1 MVFCS
6 IYCDMKSYFHFHQ
19 ITWIAQETLC
29 MCCHSRQKSPCWQ
42 KNNWVTNI
50 VNIHLSSVAFLT
62 FSLSGTK
69 IPKTHINVDE
79 LSFICLSW
87 HCSSCDVTIGHVHIA
102 LLMLKTVYCAA
113 WWCTFF
119 FYHFCSNSEHLRTMP
134 SFKDASWWSSHL
146 NPNFSRSELTC
157 LYSRAGFRNMPGLLL
172 AETRPCYLYSW
183 QHIRNDDAADFNV
196 T

>member
-102 LLMLKTVYCAA
+102 LLMLKKVYCAA

-119 FYHFCSNSEHLRTMP
+119 FTTFAVIQKIWEQCHHLSMHLGDLLTSILTFLGLNWP
-134 SFKDASWWSSHL
+134 ASVAEQVSG
-146 NPNFSRSELTC
+146 TC
-157 LYSRAGFRNMPGLLL
+157 RVFY
-172 AETRPCYLYSW
+172 
-183 QHIRNDDAADFNV
+183 
-196 T
+196 